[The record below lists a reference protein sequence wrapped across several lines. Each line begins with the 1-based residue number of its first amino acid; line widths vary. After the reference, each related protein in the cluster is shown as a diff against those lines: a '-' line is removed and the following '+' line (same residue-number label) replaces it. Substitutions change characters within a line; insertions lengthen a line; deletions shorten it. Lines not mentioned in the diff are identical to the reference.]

1 MKKLL
6 IIFCSICFLLE
17 IVILLVYFKTF
28 SGSVSQN
35 VNDWNLFYQIAN
47 GIIMVI
53 LTIINIAVFYKIST
67 TLDVKGKLFEAQS
80 IVTQMRIKDYEYLRN
95 KVKEIQVQV
104 IRGIIKEEDI
114 EEYKKAL
121 MSIDNSFLYKNDNIS
136 DPVFFKP
143 QIETILNNLNN
154 HQNINKEQVFDDLS
168 NFIISFEFYII
179 QQLIRDP
186 DIKRY
191 IKHNKGCIDST
202 IYCFD
207 ELESKIVDQINSK

>member
-6 IIFCSICFLLE
+6 IVFCSICILLE
-17 IVILLVYFKTF
+17 IAILVVYLKTF
-28 SGSVSQN
+28 NGPVSQN

-80 IVTQMRIKDYEYLRN
+80 IITQMRIKDYEYIRD
-95 KVKEIQVQV
+95 KVKEIQAQV
-104 IRGIIKEEDI
+104 IRGTIKKEDI

-143 QIETILNNLNN
+143 QIKTILNDLNN
-154 HQNINKEQVFDDLS
+154 YQNINKEQVYNDLS
-168 NFIISFEFYII
+168 NFIISLEFYIV

-207 ELESKIVDQINSK
+207 KLESDIDKLLTSK

>member
-6 IIFCSICFLLE
+6 IVFCSICILLE
-17 IVILLVYFKTF
+17 IAILVVYLKTF
-28 SGSVSQN
+28 NGPVSQN

-47 GIIMVI
+47 GIIIVI

-80 IVTQMRIKDYEYLRN
+80 IITQMRIKDYEYIRD
-95 KVKEIQVQV
+95 KVKEIQAQV
-104 IRGIIKEEDI
+104 IRGTIKKEDI
-114 EEYKKAL
+114 EEYKKTL

-143 QIETILNNLNN
+143 QIKTILNDLNN
-154 HQNINKEQVFDDLS
+154 YQNINKEQVYNDLS
-168 NFIISFEFYII
+168 NFIISLEFYIV

-191 IKHNKGCIDST
+191 IKHNKGSIDST

-207 ELESKIVDQINSK
+207 KLESDIDKLLTSK